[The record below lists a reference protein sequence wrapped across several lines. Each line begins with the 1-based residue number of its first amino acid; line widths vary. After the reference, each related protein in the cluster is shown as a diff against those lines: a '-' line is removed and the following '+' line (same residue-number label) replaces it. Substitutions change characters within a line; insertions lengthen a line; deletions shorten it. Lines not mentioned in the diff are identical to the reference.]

1 MVIFIYLKERLGL
14 PFLLKTRSSYAGKGI
29 YLVGSEKD
37 FEYRK
42 NEFGKSLM
50 AQKIIG
56 SIDEEYTI
64 GAFGNGEGDI
74 SSMIIFQRKLAQ
86 DGSTSKA
93 KVVVNDQIKEL
104 IIKLSKKM
112 KPEGPTNFQ
121 LRSHQNELKLLEVN
135 PRIFKFDFLES
146 KIWIQ

>member
-1 MVIFIYLKERLGL
+1 
-14 PFLLKTRSSYAGKGI
+14 
-29 YLVGSEKD
+29 
-37 FEYRK
+37 
-42 NEFGKSLM
+42 M

-135 PRIFKFDFLES
+135 PRISSSTSLRAKFGYNEAKQCLDYYYSNMKIEQPTIRLGQAQRYIADSISYES
-146 KIWIQ
+146 NNI